1 MATTP
6 ATSTRELSGAQWV
19 QRFPG
24 SRSVSDLD
32 PPFRT
37 NLRAFLSALDN
48 AGASVRLSATV
59 RPPERAYLMHWSWMM
74 VNRRTDPTTIPAL
87 AGVNIQWDHGDAAAS
102 LAAAQQMVNGL
113 EMQSLGTA
121 PALDSRHGHGEAVD
135 MTIAWS
141 GTLSITDQLG
151 TVVQIDS
158 MPRSGMNAALATVGA
173 SYGVLKYDG
182 AGVDRPHWS
191 STGR

>member
-1 MATTP
+1 
-6 ATSTRELSGAQWV
+6 
-19 QRFPG
+19 
-24 SRSVSDLD
+24 
-32 PPFRT
+32 
-37 NLRAFLSALDN
+37 
-48 AGASVRLSATV
+48 
-59 RPPERAYLMHWSWMM
+59 
-74 VNRRTDPTTIPAL
+74 
-87 AGVNIQWDHGDAAAS
+87 
-102 LAAAQQMVNGL
+102 MVNGL

-141 GTLSITDQLG
+141 GTLSITNQLG

-158 MPRSGMNAALATVGA
+158 MPRSGMNAAVATVGA